1 MQSNIT
7 KPIKSLIYL
16 TYEEEKIQG
25 EYLVHEYLY
34 TLVLFKEKVFR
45 LRWFPGSMS
54 VADIREKTIFQA
66 YKKFRKTISKTSR
79 NLNYGISKL
88 EKYDFSYGKRVD
100 GDSISFVTTTTFRS
114 KRFLDKEIAHALGDE
129 LDGKEVVNTIGRFRK
144 DMLNNQKD
152 FKTVTVGGR

>member
-1 MQSNIT
+1 
-7 KPIKSLIYL
+7 
-16 TYEEEKIQG
+16 
-25 EYLVHEYLY
+25 
-34 TLVLFKEKVFR
+34 
-45 LRWFPGSMS
+45 MS

-79 NLNYGISKL
+79 NLNYGINRR
-88 EKYDFSYGKRVD
+88 GCKRKSATED
-100 GDSISFVTTTTFRS
+100 GVEG
-114 KRFLDKEIAHALGDE
+114 LDKEIAHALGDE

>member
-1 MQSNIT
+1 M
-7 KPIKSLIYL
+7 

-114 KRFLDKEIAHALGDE
+114 KRL
-129 LDGKEVVNTIGRFRK
+129 
-144 DMLNNQKD
+144 
-152 FKTVTVGGR
+152 